1 MKIKKKIKL
10 NNSPTIWWKF
20 DPYRFLKIYYFNNSK
35 QIYHVVDPHLHLWQN
50 DIQAEK
56 SNLII
61 CTSNKYI
68 HYYKNKG
75 HANVLKIPHGISKD
89 EYDVDITKTS
99 LIKKEYGEFVIII
112 GSIASD
118 VNIKLLERI
127 ANEQINVIVIG
138 PETIKSSEWNK
149 IKELD
154 NLHYLGEMHSK
165 ELKNYISVANAGL
178 IIYNFISKQK
188 GQVSRSP
195 LKALNYLA
203 QEKPVITSIDS
214 EISDLKNEGTY
225 WAKNENEYL
234 KFVHQAINFE
244 LNINTHKTRK
254 YLNQHEYPKLI
265 STIINQ
271 LAKC

>member
-1 MKIKKKIKL
+1 
-10 NNSPTIWWKF
+10 
-20 DPYRFLKIYYFNNSK
+20 
-35 QIYHVVDPHLHLWQN
+35 LWQN
-50 DIQAEK
+50 DIQAK
-56 SNLII
+56 RSNLIV
-61 CTSNKYI
+61 CTSDKYI
-68 HYYKNKG
+68 EYYKNKG
-75 HANVLKIPHGISKD
+75 HANILKVSHGVSED
-89 EYDVDITKTS
+89 EYEIDINKSS
-99 LIKKEYGEFVIII
+99 LIKKKFGDFIIII

-138 PETIKSSEWNK
+138 PEAIKSSEWDM
-149 IKELD
+149 IKGHH

-165 ELKNYISVANAGL
+165 ELKNYISAAKAGL

-214 EISDLKNEGTY
+214 EIPSLKNKGIY

-234 KFVHQAINFE
+234 NFVKEAVNSE
-244 LNINTHKTRK
+244 LNIDSDKTRK
-254 YLNQHEYPKLI
+254 YLNQHEYSKLI
-265 STIINQ
+265 STITNK
-271 LAKC
+271 LAQC